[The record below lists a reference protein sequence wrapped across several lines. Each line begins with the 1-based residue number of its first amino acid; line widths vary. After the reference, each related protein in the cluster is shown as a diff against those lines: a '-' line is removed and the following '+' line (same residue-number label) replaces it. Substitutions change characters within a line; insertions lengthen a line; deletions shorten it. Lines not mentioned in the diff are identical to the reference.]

1 MGSAAPTSPSV
12 IAFRSAERCP
22 ALYNFIV
29 SLTESTM
36 LPLGTAA
43 PAFSLQDVVSG
54 RKISLADVSDGKS
67 GLLVMFICAH
77 CPFVIH
83 VQDELARLGQ
93 DYGADGLGIV
103 AISSNS
109 VITHP
114 EDAPVR
120 LRAMAEGLRFNFPY
134 LYDESQAVAKAYTAA
149 CTPDFFL
156 FDAGNRLAYRGRLDG
171 SRPGNGIPV
180 DGRDL
185 RSAIDSV
192 LAGSGAPRT
201 QLPSAGCNIK
211 WAPGNA
217 PAYFG

>member
-1 MGSAAPTSPSV
+1 
-12 IAFRSAERCP
+12 
-22 ALYNFIV
+22 
-29 SLTESTM
+29 M

-43 PAFSLQDVVSG
+43 PDFSLTDTVSG
-54 RKISLADVSDGKS
+54 QAVSLGDVSDGKS

-83 VQDELARLGQ
+83 VEEELARLGE
-93 DYGADGLGIV
+93 DYGSAGLGVV
-103 AISSNS
+103 AVSSNS
-109 VITHP
+109 VVTHP
-114 EDAPVR
+114 DDAPDR
-120 LRAMAEGLRFNFPY
+120 LRAMAGRLGFSFPY
-134 LYDESQAVAKAYTAA
+134 LHDASQQVAKAYTAA

-156 FDAGNRLAYRGRLDG
+156 FDSENRLAYRGRLDG

-180 DGRDL
+180 TGGDL
-185 RSAIDSV
+185 RKAIDAV
-192 LAGSGAPRT
+192 LAGAAVPGA

>member
-1 MGSAAPTSPSV
+1 
-12 IAFRSAERCP
+12 
-22 ALYNFIV
+22 
-29 SLTESTM
+29 M

-43 PAFSLQDVVSG
+43 PAFSLQDAVSG
-54 RKISLADVSDGKS
+54 RTTSLEDVSNGRS

-77 CPFVIH
+77 CPFVVH
-83 VQDELARLGQ
+83 VQEELARLGR
-93 DYGADGLGIV
+93 DYGSDGLGLV

-114 EDAPVR
+114 QDAPGK
-120 LRAMAEGLRFNFPY
+120 LKGMADSLGFGFPY
-134 LYDESQAVAKAYTAA
+134 LYDETQKVARAYTAA

-156 FDAGNRLAYRGRLDG
+156 FDAENRLAYRGRLDG

-185 RSAIDSV
+185 RAAIDAV
-192 LAGSGAPRT
+192 LAGGPASAR